1 MPLETALSR
10 LAASTKQ
17 EGVAMRETL
26 DCGVLM
32 VPAHAGWM
40 DTWMQRHAGHMARVR
55 LHAVDLDDGAPVVA
69 ANGAASAYAGAPAAA
84 QSLARLAMSLCR
96 FDACL
101 LPVAPDTLGWTRT
114 ALSCARGGL
123 RTPLIGLARGLKA
136 AAVQDLLALGMCDFV
151 RDPLCPEELRV
162 RVDRVAGRRPGGS
175 EAQAGLGAGGPPA
188 GGEGYPPA
196 DGARPPQGYRGPLGA
211 PAPLGHCVPEDAAM
225 DPYRRAAVASAPGA
239 VPGTAVGQAFQEPTT
254 HYPNG
259 DAGAWPVAAAA
270 TARRSLFHCEA
281 RAPRGDARPRLSREA
296 IDSSLLA
303 IQAAPRVHPD
313 EPFRIAKSRVV
324 DSFER
329 DYVRTAL
336 SRHAGNVA
344 RAARA
349 SAKHRRAFWALMRK
363 HHIDA
368 APYRPRQDYK
378 NAGE

>member
-1 MPLETALSR
+1 
-10 LAASTKQ
+10 
-17 EGVAMRETL
+17 MRETL

-32 VPAHAGWM
+32 VPAHAGWISGWI
-40 DTWMQRHAGHMARVR
+40 DRHAANMARLR
-55 LHAVDLDDGAPVVA
+55 LHPVDLD
-69 ANGAASAYAGAPAAA
+69 NGALLVASNGLAQAYAGAQAATHA
-84 QSLARLAMSLCR
+84 LARMAMSLRR

-114 ALSCARGGL
+114 ALSCAREAL

-136 AAVQDLLALGMCDFV
+136 AAVEDLLALGMCDFV

-162 RVDRVAGRRPGGS
+162 RVDRVAGG
-175 EAQAGLGAGGPPA
+175 
-188 GGEGYPPA
+188 
-196 DGARPPQGYRGPLGA
+196 
-211 PAPLGHCVPEDAAM
+211 
-225 DPYRRAAVASAPGA
+225 RRAALGDVAACRGSDVAAGRGSDVASGQGCDVASGRGGDAAVGRGGDAWAGGSGDAHSA
-239 VPGTAVGQAFQEPTT
+239 VPEGWGVLARDGHVRGRDRAGVDDAAASGFAALPGYAAYRPVQEP
-254 HYPNG
+254 
-259 DAGAWPVAAAA
+259 AVAYAAVQ
-270 TARRSLFHCEA
+270 ARGES
-281 RAPRGDARPRLSREA
+281 RPRVPREA
-296 IDSSLLA
+296 IDSGLLA

-368 APYRPRQDYK
+368 APYRPRQDLK
-378 NAGE
+378 DRGG